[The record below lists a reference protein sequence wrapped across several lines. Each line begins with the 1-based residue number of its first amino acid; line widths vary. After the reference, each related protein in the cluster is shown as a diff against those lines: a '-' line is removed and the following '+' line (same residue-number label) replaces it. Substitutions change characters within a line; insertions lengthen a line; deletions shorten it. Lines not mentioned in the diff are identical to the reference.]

1 MKSNSISYGE
11 KRGESWQ
18 KRFLVL
24 FVFFEDSHRCRTCFS
39 DSFDDTQFFPYK
51 MQGVVVAIGF
61 EEKCEIPIYE
71 EAVRSFDHH
80 AFIGSSGSFENPFQN
95 SPPFPALS
103 LIKTK
108 YFCMDFSN
116 LWTSMHLVKKK
127 ALRLCDYNVTPTNI
141 KILRFMEKSGL
152 SKGFCFG
159 KNSEK
164 PLNNHSEIFY
174 YSALPTGE
182 KGWATYSNAP
192 AFHSSTQSNWWCGVA

>member
-95 SPPFPALS
+95 SPPFPTLS

-116 LWTSMHLVKKK
+116 LWTSNAVSEEDGFKTLWLH
-127 ALRLCDYNVTPTNI
+127 CDTNKRRSLKFMGKISSKYRVLFWQEFWKTI
-141 KILRFMEKSGL
+141 KYTFRTCWFS
-152 SKGFCFG
+152 
-159 KNSEK
+159 
-164 PLNNHSEIFY
+164 
-174 YSALPTGE
+174 
-182 KGWATYSNAP
+182 
-192 AFHSSTQSNWWCGVA
+192 